1 MRILWG
7 LVLCCC
13 VATLAM
19 AGSIVV
25 QKASGEVSVRHG
37 VTEGWTTVAVGDVL
51 RPNDT
56 MRTGKDGN
64 TVLVLQGVTGNPVKR
79 LTLPPL
85 VIVDMSDI
93 RELTQ
98 EELMLKLTMEKVRSS
113 PQPTT
118 QEKLH
123 ISNAAVVHGTD
134 AGSKGTYSE
143 NDPQV
148 GQFLLNGTKVLFAN
162 GFYATGVLRVMEVF
176 RLFPS
181 LAGGFDHR
189 LLLAEAMEKANLKG
203 EAIAEYGAMT
213 RLEGLTPAQQASLQN
228 RIAALRK

>member
-1 MRILWG
+1 MRTILI
-7 LVLCCC
+7 LTACMC
-13 VATLAM
+13 LAAGAL

-25 QKASGEVSVRHG
+25 QKAGGDVSVRHG

-64 TVLVLQGVTGNPVKR
+64 AVLVLQGMSGTSVKR
-79 LTLPPL
+79 LSLPAM

-93 RELTQ
+93 RDLTQ

-113 PQPTT
+113 PEPTAPERL
-118 QEKLH
+118 Q
-123 ISNAAVVHGTD
+123 IPDAGVVHGTD
-134 AGSKGTYSE
+134 AKSMGQSRE
-143 NDPQV
+143 NDPQI
-148 GQFLLNGTKVLFAN
+148 GRALLNGTKVLCDN

-176 RLFPS
+176 RLYPS
-181 LAGGFDHR
+181 LAGVFDHR
-189 LLLAEAMEKANLKG
+189 LLLAEALEKSNLKG
-203 EAIAEYGAMT
+203 EAIAEYGGMT
-213 RLEGLTPAQQASLQN
+213 RLEGLTPAQQSLLQS